1 MWMLLFSLLVS
12 QNNCF
17 NSSNQY
23 LSLIDFVSCS
33 YKEAVEAVE
42 AVEGFYSQPL
52 NRNSMKALGSLLIYF
67 INFNL

>member
-1 MWMLLFSLLVS
+1 MLLFSLLVS

-42 AVEGFYSQPL
+42 GFYSQPL